1 MDYISLLRTVIVAI
15 LLVFFSAP
23 ATLVAAEFKEK
34 IPITVQIN
42 IDWTHKG
49 RRTHTKGNFMVNVKG
64 SADIVKKER
73 DFLKYQSSDMQA
85 ICKYKEEETM
95 MDPKHKCF
103 GKVIHRIE
111 GSGAVSFP
119 AEYKNISE
127 GQFTM
132 SVHLGKLGK
141 IAASRYTGNVDPE
154 AFHKECKD
162 CRDDNYEWMMVVPL
176 KATFQQ
182 LCDQPYT
189 KEGMV
194 HASLIVFKEL
204 TPEGMHGSY
213 NWNSDGKG
221 HHTGRVHIMD
231 FHGTRKY
238 GPPEGEGAHYR
249 VSWVFGEVKPVVQIW
264 CEQDNITDQK
274 SKDVLVGQ
282 KVKLEAIVRPQGMTL
297 DKGRWDIKGDI
308 ISGWEATK
316 DSAHEIPFKD
326 HDKKEIK
333 LCWVEGKFTGAPM
346 KVTYSGKA
354 NGKTVEAKTTIN
366 AFKPMVTKIKARPSK
381 AITVGYP
388 LKPPCELFL
397 GKTPANDT
405 PGMLITSEIKMPVLP
420 ADKGVERP
428 HLLQYVQRIKEEIL
442 LHYNQDFF
450 RQANDDWRC
459 DKNYPYGGEKN
470 RAPYKLEMN
479 DTPGSDI
486 GQLTKELH
494 LHDQFDTCLMF
505 IPSANANDDECSWIP
520 LKTVKWSWAGA
531 IKLKKEWEPDL
542 PCDKSTYRILYKVK
556 PRPKIQDC
564 STHPEW
570 SFNVEDNQRNKFGVK
585 GEEKWKACVDEMRK
599 KIGK

>member
-1 MDYISLLRTVIVAI
+1 MNITGLLRKWTAVLLFFLFFVPFYTLASEPKEVISINININMDWNHRGSGNTRTIGSYKVKVTGKARLTEKKGECLKYEPVGMKATGKFKQRTIQEAENFDCSGQVIMRTEGFETVTV
-15 LLVFFSAP
+15 SADKF
-23 ATLVAAEFKEK
+23 LIISNLGHLGKVAAM
-34 IPITVQIN
+34 QY
-42 IDWTHKG
+42 
-49 RRTHTKGNFMVNVKG
+49 KGNFNIESML
-64 SADIVKKER
+64 DQEER
-73 DFLKYQSSDMQA
+73 PDS
-85 ICKYKEEETM
+85 
-95 MDPKHKCF
+95 
-103 GKVIHRIE
+103 
-111 GSGAVSFP
+111 
-119 AEYKNISE
+119 
-127 GQFTM
+127 
-132 SVHLGKLGK
+132 
-141 IAASRYTGNVDPE
+141 
-154 AFHKECKD
+154 
-162 CRDDNYEWMMVVPL
+162 DNYSAMLVAGF
-176 KATFQQ
+176 KCTQRGG
-182 LCDQPYT
+182 CGN
-189 KEGMV
+189 EGY
-194 HASLIVFKEL
+194 FKEFIIPIGLNIFKNL
-204 TPEGMHGSY
+204 TPMGMHGSY
-213 NWNSDGKG
+213 TWKSKEGLPSFMMGIGDFKG
-221 HHTGRVHIMD
+221 DRRFNPSKGQS
-231 FHGTRKY
+231 TR
-238 GPPEGEGAHYR
+238 YR
-249 VSWVFGEVKPVVQIW
+249 VSWRFGKITPIVQIW
-264 CEQDNITDQK
+264 YKGKNITEQK
-274 SKDVLVGQ
+274 SKDVFVGQ
-282 KVKLEAIVRPQGMTL
+282 KVKLEAVVKPQWMSL
-297 DKGRWDIKGDI
+297 DKGRWEIEGDI
-308 ISGWEATK
+308 ISGWEATE
-316 DSAHEIPFKD
+316 DSAKRIPFED
-326 HDKKEIK
+326 HEKTEIK
-333 LCWVEGKFTGAPM
+333 FCWIEGNYIGAPM

-366 AFKPMVTKIKARPSK
+366 AFKPMVTKIKAQPSK

-388 LKPPCELFL
+388 LGPPCELFL
-397 GKTPANDT
+397 GKTPANVT